1 MVLQLACFMIILIII
16 FSMSPSASAQQDYP
30 NTVNPDCDSTC
41 GDVTIT
47 YPFGMRNPTCYADKW
62 FEIECR
68 NTSQG
73 SKPYIKSI
81 NLEVTSMDPGSSNV
95 YIMNPVFQWNCNN
108 KTKYSKPVVNL
119 TGTPFVYSKEL
130 NKFTTIGCN
139 KIAFLQSNGS
149 KVSGCVSLCDE
160 YDDREVNSNVAYG
173 SDGCVG
179 RFCCETS
186 LPSYLVEYNVTLEEL
201 TSGGGG
207 GGRCSQALIGTVDW
221 NRVYPE
227 TGSEEYRS
235 FRDLDVDY
243 VRAVLSWVVF
253 NSSAAM
259 KTLPVGNN
267 CTMAANS
274 PYRGSG
280 WVCDCY
286 TGYYGNPYI
295 GGGCIA
301 IPGFFENNNRAK
313 KWAIV
318 GVSSGLG
325 SIIFIVAM
333 WFLYKVV
340 RKRMIEKRRQKFFK
354 KNGGLLLKQRMS
366 SGEANVDK
374 GILFSL
380 KDLKKATDNFN
391 MNRVLGKGGQGT
403 VYKGMLVDGRIVA
416 VKKFKVEGNIE
427 EFINEFVIL
436 SQINNR
442 NVVKLLGCCL
452 ETEIPLLV
460 YEFIPNGNLFQYL
473 HDQNEDLNMTW
484 DMRLRIATE
493 IAGALF
499 YLHSVA
505 SQPIY
510 HRDVKSTNILLDEKY
525 RAKLADFGASRI
537 ISVEATHLT
546 TVVQGTFGYLDP
558 EYFHTSQFTEKSD
571 VYSFGVVLAELLTCQ
586 KAVSFARPGESK
598 NLASYFVQCMEDNSL
613 FDIVDKR
620 ITKEGKR
627 EHVIAVANLVKRC
640 LELNGRKRPTMKE
653 VTLELEEIRKLERKS
668 SNAEQNHEEVEVVGI
683 ENYQQPWT
691 GYSTTSNSFPTL
703 SSGTLSPKSGPMH
716 IVALE

>member
-1 MVLQLACFMIILIII
+1 
-16 FSMSPSASAQQDYP
+16 MSPSASAQQDYP

-108 KTKYSKPVVNL
+108 KTKDSKPVVNL

-186 LPSYLVEYNVTLEEL
+186 LPSYLVEFNVTLEEL
-201 TSGGGG
+201 TSGGGGGGG

-227 TGSEEYRS
+227 TGGEEYRS

-295 GGGCIA
+295 GGGCI
-301 IPGFFENNNRAK
+301 G
-313 KWAIV
+313 
-318 GVSSGLG
+318 
-325 SIIFIVAM
+325 
-333 WFLYKVV
+333 
-340 RKRMIEKRRQKFFK
+340 MILHPFP
-354 KNGGLLLKQRMS
+354 
-366 SGEANVDK
+366 
-374 GILFSL
+374 
-380 KDLKKATDNFN
+380 
-391 MNRVLGKGGQGT
+391 
-403 VYKGMLVDGRIVA
+403 
-416 VKKFKVEGNIE
+416 
-427 EFINEFVIL
+427 FV
-436 SQINNR
+436 
-442 NVVKLLGCCL
+442 
-452 ETEIPLLV
+452 
-460 YEFIPNGNLFQYL
+460 
-473 HDQNEDLNMTW
+473 
-484 DMRLRIATE
+484 
-493 IAGALF
+493 
-499 YLHSVA
+499 
-505 SQPIY
+505 
-510 HRDVKSTNILLDEKY
+510 
-525 RAKLADFGASRI
+525 
-537 ISVEATHLT
+537 TH
-546 TVVQGTFGYLDP
+546 
-558 EYFHTSQFTEKSD
+558 
-571 VYSFGVVLAELLTCQ
+571 
-586 KAVSFARPGESK
+586 
-598 NLASYFVQCMEDNSL
+598 
-613 FDIVDKR
+613 
-620 ITKEGKR
+620 
-627 EHVIAVANLVKRC
+627 
-640 LELNGRKRPTMKE
+640 
-653 VTLELEEIRKLERKS
+653 
-668 SNAEQNHEEVEVVGI
+668 
-683 ENYQQPWT
+683 
-691 GYSTTSNSFPTL
+691 
-703 SSGTLSPKSGPMH
+703 
-716 IVALE
+716 